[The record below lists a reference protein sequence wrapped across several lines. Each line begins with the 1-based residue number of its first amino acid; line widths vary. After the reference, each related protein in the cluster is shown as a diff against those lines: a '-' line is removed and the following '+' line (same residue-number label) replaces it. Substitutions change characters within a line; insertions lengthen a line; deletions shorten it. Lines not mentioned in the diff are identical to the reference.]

1 MEKLVSHGAN
11 VNLSNRKG
19 VSALM
24 EAVKQAALEDSSSL
38 KTIDMLLSAEAD
50 PNVCDEE
57 GRTALDRIE
66 ELNEPRL
73 QRMVAQLLKSDDSGR
88 QGVLKRAERM
98 AIDGSEYTEEKM
110 NAKQRQLPSR
120 SQRERVREPHR
131 DDALRGGRGGAK
143 GEGEDGYTY
152 LGKIGAKEE
161 GGGDTKRPST
171 APHAAPISAA
181 PSGGKV
187 PQLYLQAALEKRD
200 GRAPEGRQRVESTG
214 ARAESTG
221 TRRATP
227 QGVEGE
233 APRTAPALQVP
244 LQLAPPQRQLS
255 VSTSEASVLDVAE
268 GKVGRRKGRGG
279 RRHDADSEATNR
291 PGNNIADLTAEQLS
305 KFKHLLGE
313 SGDMS

>member
-131 DDALRGGRGGAK
+131 DDALRGGRGGGK
-143 GEGEDGYTY
+143 GGRRGRLHLLREDRG
-152 LGKIGAKEE
+152 E
-161 GGGDTKRPST
+161 GGGGGGHKTTEYST
-171 APHAAPISAA
+171 AC
-181 PSGGKV
+181 
-187 PQLYLQAALEKRD
+187 
-200 GRAPEGRQRVESTG
+200 
-214 ARAESTG
+214 G
-221 TRRATP
+221 T
-227 QGVEGE
+227 
-233 APRTAPALQVP
+233 
-244 LQLAPPQRQLS
+244 
-255 VSTSEASVLDVAE
+255 
-268 GKVGRRKGRGG
+268 
-279 RRHDADSEATNR
+279 N
-291 PGNNIADLTAEQLS
+291 
-305 KFKHLLGE
+305 
-313 SGDMS
+313 